1 MKCPFGRLL
10 CLLIAGALPV
20 PAAAADYLVAF
31 HERATVT
38 IYDAGTFELLGSPTV
53 GAGAVR
59 AVGVPD
65 PRKPN
70 ELLKIYVVGSDSV
83 AVLGPAPPFAV
94 LATHPL
100 LEPIKAG
107 EGSAVLTEDGRQLL
121 VIGGSILHA
130 FEALDADNP
139 MPKVLGFESDITGL
153 AVGPDLTRAYV
164 ITSGSSEVEVV
175 NLLTLPP
182 QPLGVPLALPAEP
195 SGIAAAPNGAAV
207 YVLAADAMLEIDAGA
222 GEILSAIDAPVV
234 SASSIGFD
242 PDAPLETAFLAAGAE
257 ILFVDLPKR
266 DLEITLAAPGKV
278 LKAVSP
284 SQELAYAI
292 VEGLGVFRVDRGA
305 GTLSALEDPRTGA
318 AFPLPALDVEVG
330 SGARDVFLSFG
341 SPAKVVRMNTEAS
354 EVLGELEIASSL
366 SGIDLVSTPGASPA
380 TLEVYGGSRQ
390 LSAVG
395 VPFAKPLAV
404 RALADDGRA
413 VFGAAV
419 TFSSATPGV
428 GFDPISAETNLSGV
442 AHTIATPPI
451 ADPFQAE
458 ARVSSGSGRAVFDLN
473 VVGQDVGGLSKA
485 GGDYQVVLKNGAF
498 PRPLVVSAL
507 AGADPLP
514 GLTLTLDTI
523 GSVVSCPAAAITD
536 GEGLA
541 AFVCSAGDVLLPT
554 RLEIGVADSAGRS
567 LKHPFQVT
575 IVPTED
581 ELPSQAVLLSPRTI
595 TAVVGELTPD
605 AVRLWVGTQDNA
617 PMANVGVAFSSMQ
630 DVTVDPGEAVTS
642 RDGVAAAHV
651 TLGCMPS
658 GVITATVLSSELRS
672 LDVGFIAGVGP
683 AGRIEKRQG
692 DGLAGSSGERLDGPG
707 QALVARVTD
716 VCGTPIGG
724 APVAW
729 EVSPAGAATLENVRR
744 TTTPSGD
751 ASTLVKLGN
760 RAGPVAITVRVGA
773 ASAGFTV
780 FVIAAPTR
788 MSILDGDAQAVTVGE
803 PAPRP
808 LVVELRDD
816 RELPAA
822 GVPVSFTVLDGGA
835 RLSSRVVDTNG
846 LGRASTSVI
855 AGQTVE
861 TFAVEARAGE
871 LAVVFRLTVVGS
883 TPFVSSVGFV
893 NGASFAVGWVPGSL
907 GSIFGTGLTA
917 GLEGILQASSSPL
930 PHELGGVRVTVHG
943 IPAPIFALANVSGQ
957 EQINIQVPMDVPAPA
972 DGITVTIEN
981 NGSVASFSGVRTHL
995 VQPGIFQVVLPE
1007 GLFAAVLHSDFSTVT
1022 PEKPA
1027 RPSEVAV
1034 LFLTGLGPTHPL
1046 VDTNVPGPV
1055 PAPTTVIEPTV
1066 TVDGLP
1072 AKVLGSFYAPTLV
1085 AVYQINFV
1093 IPPAVGSGNLKIV
1106 VTAGGASSLPLLIP
1120 VKQ

>member
-1 MKCPFGRLL
+1 MP
-10 CLLIAGALPV
+10 
-20 PAAAADYLVAF
+20 PAAVDCLVVF
-31 HERATVT
+31 HQGATVS

-53 GAGAVR
+53 GERAIQ

-65 PRKPN
+65 PQKPN
-70 ELLKIYVVGSDSV
+70 ELLKIYVVTSDSV
-83 AVLGPAPPFAV
+83 VVLGPAPPFAV

-100 LEPIKAG
+100 IEPVRTG
-107 EGSAVLTEDGRQLL
+107 ERGAVLTEDGRQLL
-121 VIGGSILHA
+121 VIGGSVLHV
-130 FEALDADNP
+130 FEAWDRDNP
-139 MPKVLGFESDITGL
+139 MPKVLGFESDVTGL
-153 AVGPDLTRAYV
+153 AAVPDATRAYV
-164 ITSGSSEVEVV
+164 TISGSHEVQVV

-182 QPLGVPLALPAEP
+182 QLLDIEVALPAEP
-195 SGIAAAPNGAAV
+195 SAIAAAPNASAV
-207 YVLAADAMLEIDAGA
+207 YAVAGGSLFEIDAA
-222 GEILSAIDAPVV
+222 TAEIISGIETGTDL
-234 SASSIGFD
+234 ASSIGFD
-242 PDAPLETAFLAAGAE
+242 PDAPLSTAFLTADAQ

-284 SQELAYAI
+284 GQELTYAI
-292 VEGLGVFRVDRGA
+292 VEGLGVFRADRGA
-305 GTLSALEDPRTGA
+305 RSLAALEDPRTGA
-318 AFPLPALDVEVG
+318 PFPLPAIDVEVG
-330 SGARDVFLSFG
+330 SGAQEVFLAFG
-341 SPAKVVRMNTEAS
+341 PPGKIVRMNAQAS
-354 EVLGELEIASSL
+354 EVLGELQSASSPA
-366 SGIDLVSTPGASPA
+366 GIAVVSTPGVTPS
-380 TLEVYGGSRQ
+380 TLEVYGGSQQ

-404 RALADDGRA
+404 RALAGDGRG

-428 GFDPISAETNLSGV
+428 GFDPITAETNLSGM

-458 ARVSSGSGRAVFDLN
+458 ARVSSGSPTAIFDLN
-473 VVGQDVGGLSKA
+473 VVGQDLGELSKA
-485 GGDYQVVLKNGAF
+485 GGDYQVVLKDEAF

-514 GLTLTLDTI
+514 GLTLTLDAI
-523 GSVVSCPAAAITD
+523 GSVVSCPATAVTD

-581 ELPSQAVLLSPRTI
+581 ELPGQAVLLSPRTI
-595 TAVVGELTPD
+595 TGVVGELIPD
-605 AVRLWVGTQDNA
+605 AVRLWVGTKDNA

-716 VCGTPIGG
+716 VCGKPIGG
-724 APVAW
+724 AAVTW

-760 RAGPVAITVRVGA
+760 RAGPVTITVRVGA

-780 FVIAAPTR
+780 FVIAVPTR
-788 MSILDGDAQAVTVGE
+788 MSIFDGDGQAVTVGE
-803 PAPRP
+803 PAPLP

-816 RELPAA
+816 RGLPAA

-835 RLSSRVVDTNG
+835 TLGARVVDTNG
-846 LGRASTSVI
+846 LGRASTSVT

-861 TFAVEARAGE
+861 TLAVEARAGE

-917 GLEGILQASSSPL
+917 GLEGILQAGSSPL
-930 PHELGGVRVTVHG
+930 PNELRGVSVTVNG
-943 IPAPIFALANVSGQ
+943 IPAPILSLANVSGQ
-957 EQINIQVPMDVPAPA
+957 EQINIQVPVGVPAPA
-972 DGITVTIEN
+972 DDITVTIEN
-981 NGSVASFSGVRTHL
+981 NGSVASFPGVRTHL
-995 VQPGIFQVVLPE
+995 VQPGVFQFTLPG
-1007 GLFAAVLHSDFSTVT
+1007 GLFAAALHSDFSAVT
-1022 PEKPA
+1022 PDNPA
-1027 RPSEVAV
+1027 RPSGVIL
-1034 LFLTGLGPTHPL
+1034 LFLTGLGSTEPPIG
-1046 VDTNVPGPV
+1046 TNVPGPV
-1055 PAPTTVIEPTV
+1055 PAATSVIEPTV

-1072 AKVLGSFYAPTLV
+1072 AKVLGSFYAPALV

-1093 IPPAVGSGNLKIV
+1093 IPAAVPPGNLKIV